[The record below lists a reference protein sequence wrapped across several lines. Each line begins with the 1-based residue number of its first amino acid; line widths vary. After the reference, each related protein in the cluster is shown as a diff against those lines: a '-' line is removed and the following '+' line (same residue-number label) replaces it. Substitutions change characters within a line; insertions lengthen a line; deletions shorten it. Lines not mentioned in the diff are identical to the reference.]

1 MKLSQNISWVT
12 RHAAQTDSWRTLF
25 SKLGIFLPVSKSRWH
40 TAQEYEFHAWELPE
54 IWDIQQVHS
63 SFINE
68 ESKSGFIIEASERAL
83 GMNLEDLLSDK
94 VVIDVACG
102 PCSVLATMTSPSKK
116 FGVDPFPFPEWVV
129 GRYKS
134 LDFELFQVPLEELS
148 MEIEDNLGVP
158 VFIMYNALQHFG
170 SPFKALQK
178 LSSLSS
184 SHTVLIIEYLD
195 TPADRAHPQIL
206 TEKRILRILKRLK
219 YGSTSNAKFDAYL
232 ENLVQLGDGKPAK
245 IGAFL
250 ASK

>member
-1 MKLSQNISWVT
+1 MKLVRDLNWVMH
-12 RHAAQTDSWRTLF
+12 HAAQTDSWRTLF
-25 SKLGIFLPVSKSRWH
+25 SKLGVFLPVSKSRWL
-40 TAQEYEFHAWELPE
+40 TAQRYEFHAWELPE
-54 IWDIQQVHS
+54 IWDFQKAHS

-68 ESKSGFIIEASERAL
+68 ESKSRFIIEASERAL
-83 GMNLEDLLSDK
+83 GVNLEDLLSGK

-102 PCSVLATMTSPSKK
+102 PCSIVASMPYPTKK
-116 FGVDPFPFPEWVV
+116 IGVDPFPFPEWVKS
-129 GRYKS
+129 RYKT
-134 LDFELFQVPLEELS
+134 LDFELFQVPLEELTVDFKADLS
-148 MEIEDNLGVP
+148 AP

-178 LSSLSS
+178 LSVLSS

-206 TEKRILRILKRLK
+206 TEKRILRILRHLK
-219 YGSTSNAKFDAYL
+219 YKTTSNVKIDAYL
-232 ENLVQLGDGKPAK
+232 ENLVQIGDGRPAK